1 MAEPLTFGHNLQ
13 AFAIQYSNWSVLY
26 DEENEQILKNQST
39 AGAFVVRTPAGGHA
53 AVLRGFEEE
62 PEEGE

>member
-1 MAEPLTFGHNLQ
+1 LQ
-13 AFAIQYSNWSVLY
+13 TFAIQYSNWSVLY

-39 AGAFVVRTPAGGHA
+39 AGAFVVRTPAGEHA

-62 PEEGE
+62 PEEDE